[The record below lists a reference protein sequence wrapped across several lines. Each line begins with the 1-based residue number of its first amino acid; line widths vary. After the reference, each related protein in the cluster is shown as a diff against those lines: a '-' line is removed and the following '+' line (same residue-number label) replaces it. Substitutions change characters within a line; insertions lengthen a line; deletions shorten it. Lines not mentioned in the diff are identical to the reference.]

1 MSFAVLPLK
10 KSEAYNHLP
19 TKRTAVCEME
29 EIFNLIAQQE
39 AQNVHFP
46 PPEEDYAVIERENG
60 FAGTLKRR
68 RFHMYGK
75 GGFTLVELM
84 VVTAIVGILAAVA
97 TPAYINYVN
106 RSKQGEAASMLFT
119 ARLEMEEFY
128 TDNGHYASTIKCLPS
143 FGNTC
148 SGAGSATVHNYIF
161 SVPAAPTTLYYQVL
175 AQRKI
180 YSYAASD
187 KLTIS
192 ATTDTPVIQNT
203 DALKFSVF
211 QWLFQ

>member
-1 MSFAVLPLK
+1 M
-10 KSEAYNHLP
+10 NG
-19 TKRTAVCEME
+19 KRG
-29 EIFNLIAQQE
+29 
-39 AQNVHFP
+39 
-46 PPEEDYAVIERENG
+46 Y
-60 FAGTLKRR
+60 
-68 RFHMYGK
+68 
-75 GGFTLVELM
+75 TLVELI
-84 VVTAIVGILAAVA
+84 VVVAIVAILAAVA

-106 RSKQGEAASMLFT
+106 RTKQGDAASMLFT

-148 SGAGSATVHNYIF
+148 SGGNSTTVHYYTY
-161 SVPAAPTTLYYQVL
+161 SVPVANTQPYYRVL

-180 YSYAASD
+180 YSYAATD
-187 KLTIS
+187 QLTIS
-192 ATTDTPVIQNT
+192 ANTDTPVIPPTQ